1 MITNLGEALLKM
13 VNLTESQQRVLEII
27 REHGE
32 CGFTDITK
40 RIKSSSSTVRSALV
54 ALHANWIISYREL
67 SGVHK
72 YSEYR
77 GMDKSEMTSIVNNA
91 FNILRE
97 S

>member
-1 MITNLGEALLKM
+1 MAK
-13 VNLTESQQRVLEII
+13 LTESQQRVLEII
-27 REHGE
+27 REYGE
-32 CGFTDITK
+32 CGFTDITQ
-40 RIKSSSSTVRSALV
+40 RIKFSPSTVRSALV

-77 GMDKSEMTSIVNNA
+77 GMDKPTMTSIVNNA

>member
-1 MITNLGEALLKM
+1 MITSSAEALLKM

-32 CGFTDITK
+32 CGFTDITQ

-77 GMDKSEMTSIVNNA
+77 GMDKSTMTSIVNNA